1 MSYSTLEKT
10 FHRLAQLGH
19 AEAMLSWDQ
28 HVMMPPKG
36 NAARSKAM
44 AELTVLRT
52 EILQDERLSDRFAEA
67 EQDADLTD
75 WQQANLREMKRTW
88 QQTRAIPKE
97 LVEAQSLASSECE
110 HAWRTLRPN
119 NDWAGFEPLLQRVF
133 DLAVEA
139 AAAYQEALG
148 ADRGYANAYDALMDQ
163 YDPGTTMSRIDPV
176 FDRLKVELP
185 GTLQQILERQSQRP
199 TPNKPERPIAIT
211 QQDALA
217 RALMSTLGF
226 DFDAGRLDQTAHP
239 FSGGVPADSRIT
251 TRYDEHNVIEGL
263 MGVIHETGHSRY
275 ETGLPQAWTSQPIG
289 QAMGMGVHESQSLF
303 FEMQL
308 GRSRPFIDAIAPMVR
323 QHLGDDPAFT
333 ADNLHALYT
342 RVEPG
347 LIRVNADEVT
357 YPSHVILRYELERDI
372 ILGKAS
378 VKDIP
383 ERWNQAMSD
392 LLGLDTRGDY
402 RNGPMQD
409 IHWPLGYLGYFPTYA
424 LGNLYAA
431 QFLEQA
437 EKDLGDVDDQFER
450 GEFDPLRNWLREKIH
465 QRGQCIT
472 AAELVKETTGQPL
485 SEQPLLDRLQAKY
498 ADLYGLVS

>member
-52 EILQDERLSDRFAEA
+52 EILQDERLSDRFDEA
-67 EQDADLTD
+67 EQESNLTD
-75 WQQANLREMKRTW
+75 WQQANLREMKRNW
-88 QQTRAIPKE
+88 QQTRAIPKD

-119 NDWAGFEPLLQRVF
+119 NDWAGFEPLLQQVF
-133 DLAVEA
+133 DLAGEA
-139 AAAYQEALG
+139 AAAYQDALG

-163 YDPGTTMSRIDPV
+163 FDPGTTMSRVDPV
-176 FDRLKVELP
+176 FDRLKAELP
-185 GTLQQILERQSQRP
+185 GTLQQILERQSLRP

-226 DFDAGRLDQTAHP
+226 DFDAGRLDQTVHP

-275 ETGLPQAWTSQPIG
+275 ETGLPQAWTSQPVG

-323 QHLGDDPAFT
+323 QHLGDDPAFS

-372 ILGKAS
+372 ILGNAS

-409 IHWPLGYLGYFPTYA
+409 IHWPMGAIGYFPSYTLGA
-424 LGNLYAA
+424 LNAA
-431 QFLEQA
+431 QLHAALLRDVPDVAERIARLDLAPIFDWLSRNIWQQGRFNNYDDLMTQATGEVLNPDYFLDHLQS
-437 EKDLGDVDDQFER
+437 R
-450 GEFDPLRNWLREKIH
+450 Y
-465 QRGQCIT
+465 
-472 AAELVKETTGQPL
+472 L
-485 SEQPLLDRLQAKY
+485 SA
-498 ADLYGLVS
+498 

>member
-52 EILQDERLSDRFAEA
+52 EILQDERLSDRFDEA
-67 EQDADLTD
+67 EQEADLTD
-75 WQQANLREMKRTW
+75 WQQANLREMKRSW
-88 QQTRAIPKE
+88 QQTRAIPKD

-119 NDWAGFEPLLQRVF
+119 NDWAGFEPLLQQVF
-133 DLAVEA
+133 DLAGEA
-139 AAAYQEALG
+139 AAAYQDALG

-163 YDPGTTMSRIDPV
+163 FDPGTTMSRVDPV
-176 FDRLKVELP
+176 FDRLKAELP

-199 TPNKPERPIAIT
+199 TPNKPERPIAIP

-226 DFDAGRLDQTAHP
+226 DFDAGRLDQTVHP

-275 ETGLPQAWTSQPIG
+275 ETGLPQAWTSQPVG

-308 GRSRPFIDAIAPMVR
+308 GRSRPFIDAIASMVR

-409 IHWPLGYLGYFPTYA
+409 IHWPMGAIGYFPSYTLGA
-424 LGNLYAA
+424 LNAA
-431 QFLEQA
+431 QLHAALLRDVPDVAERIARLDLAPIFDWLSRNIWQQGRFNNYDDLMTQATGEVLNPDYFLDHLQS
-437 EKDLGDVDDQFER
+437 R
-450 GEFDPLRNWLREKIH
+450 Y
-465 QRGQCIT
+465 
-472 AAELVKETTGQPL
+472 L
-485 SEQPLLDRLQAKY
+485 SA
-498 ADLYGLVS
+498 

>member
-1 MSYSTLEKT
+1 MSYVTLEKT

-36 NAARSKAM
+36 NPARSKAL

-52 EILQDERLSDRFAEA
+52 EILQDERLADRFEAA
-67 EQDADLTD
+67 EQDGGLSK

-88 QQTRAIPKE
+88 QQTRAIPKD

-110 HAWRTLRPN
+110 HAWRTMRPG
-119 NDWAGFEPLLQRVF
+119 NDWTGFEPLLQRVF
-133 DLAVEA
+133 DLAGEA
-139 AAAYQEALG
+139 ATAYQDALG

-163 YDPGTTMSRIDPV
+163 YDPGTRMSRIDPV
-176 FDRLKVELP
+176 FDRLKAELP
-185 GTLQQILERQSQRP
+185 ATLQQILERQSQRP
-199 TPNKPERPIAIT
+199 TPNKPERSIAIA
-211 QQDALA
+211 QQDQLA

-226 DFDAGRLDQTAHP
+226 DFEAGRLDQTAHP

-251 TRYDEHNVIEGL
+251 TRYDERNVIEGL

-275 ETGLPQAWTSQPIG
+275 ETGLPTEWASQPVG

-308 GRSRPFIDAIAPMVR
+308 GRSRPFIDAIAPLVR
-323 QHLGDDPAFT
+323 QHLGDDRAFT

-347 LIRVNADEVT
+347 QIRVNADEVT

-409 IHWPLGYLGYFPTYA
+409 IHWPMGAIGYFPSYTLGA
-424 LGNLYAA
+424 LNAA
-431 QFLEQA
+431 QLHA
-437 EKDLGDVDDQFER
+437 ALLRDVPD
-450 GEFDPLRNWLREKIH
+450 
-465 QRGQCIT
+465 
-472 AAELVKETTGQPL
+472 AAERVARLDLAPIFDWLSRNIWQQGRYLSYDDLMTQATGEVLNPDYFL
-485 SEQPLLDRLQAKY
+485 NHLQARY
-498 ADLYGLVS
+498 LVA

>member
-1 MSYSTLEKT
+1 
-10 FHRLAQLGH
+10 
-19 AEAMLSWDQ
+19 
-28 HVMMPPKG
+28 
-36 NAARSKAM
+36 
-44 AELTVLRT
+44 
-52 EILQDERLSDRFAEA
+52 
-67 EQDADLTD
+67 
-75 WQQANLREMKRTW
+75 
-88 QQTRAIPKE
+88 
-97 LVEAQSLASSECE
+97 
-110 HAWRTLRPN
+110 
-119 NDWAGFEPLLQRVF
+119 
-133 DLAVEA
+133 
-139 AAAYQEALG
+139 
-148 ADRGYANAYDALMDQ
+148 MDQ

-176 FDRLKVELP
+176 FDRLKAELP

-199 TPNKPERPIAIT
+199 TPHKPERPIAIP

-226 DFDAGRLDQTAHP
+226 DFDAGRLDQTAHL

-275 ETGLPQAWTSQPIG
+275 ETGLPQAWTSQPVG

-308 GRSRPFIDAIAPMVR
+308 GRSRPFIDAIAPLVR

-372 ILGKAS
+372 ILGNAS

-409 IHWPLGYLGYFPTYA
+409 IHWPMGAIGYFPSYTLGA
-424 LGNLYAA
+424 LNAA
-431 QFLEQA
+431 QLHA
-437 EKDLGDVDDQFER
+437 ALLRDVPD
-450 GEFDPLRNWLREKIH
+450 
-465 QRGQCIT
+465 
-472 AAELVKETTGQPL
+472 AAERIAQLDLAPIFDWLSRNIWQQGRFHNYDDLMTQATGEVLNPDYF
-485 SEQPLLDRLQAKY
+485 LDHLQARY
-498 ADLYGLVS
+498 LSA

>member
-52 EILQDERLSDRFAEA
+52 EILQDERLSDRFDEA
-67 EQDADLTD
+67 EQESNLTD
-75 WQQANLREMKRTW
+75 WQQANLREMKRSW
-88 QQTRAIPKE
+88 QQTRAIPKD

-119 NDWAGFEPLLQRVF
+119 NDWAGFEPLLQQVF
-133 DLAVEA
+133 DLAGEA
-139 AAAYQEALG
+139 AAAYQDALG

-163 YDPGTTMSRIDPV
+163 FDPGTTMSRVDPV
-176 FDRLKVELP
+176 FDRLKAELP
-185 GTLQQILERQSQRP
+185 GTLQQILERQSLRP

-226 DFDAGRLDQTAHP
+226 DFDAGRLDQTVHP

-275 ETGLPQAWTSQPIG
+275 ETGLPKAWTSQPVG

-323 QHLGDDPAFT
+323 QHLGDDPAFS

-372 ILGKAS
+372 ILGNAS

-383 ERWNQAMSD
+383 ERWNKAMSD

-409 IHWPLGYLGYFPTYA
+409 IHWPMGAIGYFPSYTLGA
-424 LGNLYAA
+424 LNAA
-431 QFLEQA
+431 QLHAALLRDVPDVAERIARLDLAPIFDWLSRNIWQQGRFNNYDDLMTQATGEVLNPDYFLDHLQS
-437 EKDLGDVDDQFER
+437 R
-450 GEFDPLRNWLREKIH
+450 Y
-465 QRGQCIT
+465 
-472 AAELVKETTGQPL
+472 L
-485 SEQPLLDRLQAKY
+485 SA
-498 ADLYGLVS
+498 

>member
-1 MSYSTLEKT
+1 MSYSILEKT

-52 EILQDERLSDRFAEA
+52 EILQDERLSDRFDEA
-67 EQDADLTD
+67 EQEADLTD
-75 WQQANLREMKRTW
+75 WQQANLREMKRSW

-133 DLAVEA
+133 DLAGEA
-139 AAAYQEALG
+139 AAAYQDALG

-176 FDRLKVELP
+176 FDRLKAELP
-185 GTLQQILERQSQRP
+185 GTLQQILERQSQRS
-199 TPNKPERPIAIT
+199 TPNKPGRPIAIP

-275 ETGLPQAWTSQPIG
+275 ETGLPHAWTSQPVG

-409 IHWPLGYLGYFPTYA
+409 IHWPMGAIGYFPSYTLGA
-424 LGNLYAA
+424 LNAA
-431 QFLEQA
+431 QLHA
-437 EKDLGDVDDQFER
+437 AL
-450 GEFDPLRNWLREKIH
+450 LRDIPD
-465 QRGQCIT
+465 
-472 AAELVKETTGQPL
+472 AAERIAQLDLAPIFDWLSRNIWQQGRFNNYDDLMTQATGEVLNPDYFLDHLQSRYL
-485 SEQPLLDRLQAKY
+485 SA
-498 ADLYGLVS
+498 